1 MWQYFI
7 SGSLV
12 CVFLCIYTLYHILS
26 PTHAVIGIPKV
37 IFAFLILCQKQK
49 YNVSEATN
57 LDLNQTYS
65 YLSLKCNVFY
75 QPRLVLGEEG
85 AKWTG

>member
-12 CVFLCIYTLYHILS
+12 RVFLCIYTLYHTLS
-26 PTHAVIGIPKV
+26 PTHTGHPQSN
-37 IFAFLILCQKQK
+37 FCLLDPMPKQK
-49 YNVSEATN
+49 YNVNEATN

-65 YLSLKCNVFY
+65 FLSLKCNVFY
-75 QPRLVLGEEG
+75 QLRLVSGEEG